1 MDTSKLI
8 IGILIVVFFIVKTII
23 GDAKKEQAKKST
35 PPPPKHPKT
44 EFPPFF
50 YDDEVKSEPVKSNMP
65 PKHFQEGQSILNAS
79 ASTQSSI
86 LELEITEEQKQVDV
100 ERWRRAIIDSEILKT
115 KF

>member
-35 PPPPKHPKT
+35 PHPPKRPKT

-50 YDDEVKSEPVKSNMP
+50 YDDVVESEPVKPNVP
-65 PKHFQEGQSILNAS
+65 PVYFQEGQSVTNQP

-86 LELEITEEQKQVDV
+86 LESEMTDEQEQAHA